1 MNLLKG
7 LLLLWMLLLVA
18 CTQLGELE
26 RAEELAG
33 EIFIGEVSVT
43 DKDFAR
49 KISPTLFVEGDY
61 IVICWEQGNIEL
73 GQNAIYCAESSDDGL
88 SFSTKGLPVFSK
100 PGWRLFPN
108 KVWTQGDQLV
118 LQVVEIDLQVFD
130 QYDATLGEFFGDSSN
145 DHVFYRKIYLNKNSL
160 QLEKIGEIEW
170 QVFYGSPMVN
180 IVTSDGTQILPAYEY
195 NRDFSSK
202 NKIEIFIYVKNREGV
217 VSKIEIPNSTG
228 VKLAEPS
235 VVEISPNR
243 LWCFARS
250 FGTGYIYYS
259 ESFDGGSTWSDFT
272 PTSITSPSSISKLIK
287 DEYGRVYLIYNNIF
301 SLSQGPRNS
310 LDLAK
315 LNENMEIEQE
325 INLLYSTEDFFS
337 NFQVTVNSD
346 EFYIVF
352 QQLDRIREDGLQLDA
367 IKLLKLK

>member
-1 MNLLKG
+1 MACEHGDKPNL
-7 LLLLWMLLLVA
+7 
-18 CTQLGELE
+18 
-26 RAEELAG
+26 AEELVG
-33 EIFIGEVSVT
+33 EIIVQEVSAS

-49 KISPTLFVEGDY
+49 KISPTLFVEGEY
-61 IVICWEQGNIEL
+61 IVICWEQGEIEL

-88 SFSTKGLPVFSK
+88 SFSLKKSPVYSK

-108 KVWTQGDQLV
+108 KIWTIGDQLV
-118 LQVVEIDLQVFD
+118 LQVVEIDLEVFD

-145 DHVFYRKIYLNKNSL
+145 DHVFYRKVYLNKSSL
-160 QLEKIGEIEW
+160 HLETIGEIEW
-170 QVFYGSPMVN
+170 QAFYGSPMVD
-180 IVTSDGTQILPAYEY
+180 IVTSGGAQLLPTYEY

-202 NKIEIFIYVKNREGV
+202 DKIKIFIYVKNRGGL
-217 VSKIEIPNSTG
+217 VSKVEIPSSTG

-259 ESFDGGSTWSDFT
+259 ESLDGGLTWSEFS
-272 PTSITSPSSISKLIK
+272 PTSFTSPSSISKLVK

-315 LNENMEIEQE
+315 LNENMRIEQE

-337 NFQVTVNSD
+337 NFQVSD
-346 EFYIVF
+346 KNGELYIVF